1 MPDEVYENRPKSLQE
16 LRNTSYEL
24 PHVPGFRRPSL
35 KMTWE
40 IRSYAKC
47 ETAGDSVK
55 DLKFVRS
62 ASIDGV
68 SYYLWELPSEGE
80 FVLAENYDG
89 SWLYSL
95 GSRDDLTTE
104 QLLVREYLANQ
115 WQLKLPEK

>member
-1 MPDEVYENRPKSLQE
+1 MSDEVYENRPKSLKE
-16 LRNTSYEL
+16 LKETSYVL
-24 PHVPGFRRPSL
+24 PHVEGFRGPSL
-35 KMTWE
+35 KMTWD
-40 IRSYAKC
+40 IRRYAKL
-47 ETAGDSVK
+47 ETGGDSIK

-95 GSRDDLTTE
+95 GSMDDLSTE

-115 WQLKLPEK
+115 WQIRL